1 MSRALDKGVKEA
13 LKNGDHEKVF
23 EDISAPLTQASGS
36 PLEIELLGQ
45 SHVLEP
51 GTTFL
56 QDGNAVAI
64 PKLRLVQA
72 FIYARQVLLG
82 YLQANEKYSEQEI
95 RKATAIIL
103 LMDPEHL
110 TAANTRKRLL
120 TSSLPGAE
128 NVAKILLDEKF
139 FIDGLLTSRLHRHT
153 KSPILWSHR
162 RWLTEQFQ
170 HVGIA
175 GDVAEDLRSVV
186 FVAAERHPHNYYAW
200 CHARH
205 LIDSVD
211 SGNENQSRS
220 EVVADSKRWCLSHHD
235 DVSGWMFLLFLL
247 TRWPQEAT
255 STVRETLKLAESFY
269 WRNES
274 VWYFLRNMMLSVH
287 VGRTEKDQYQSVWQA
302 LRRDTQDNSQGRKV
316 LDEASRWIQTYS
328 AKPCTRSR
336 PEWLDAKGSR
346 IGSSNPWL

>member
-13 LKNGDHEKVF
+13 LENGNHEKIF
-23 EDISAPLTQASGS
+23 EDISAVLTQPSGS
-36 PLEIELLGQ
+36 LLEIELLGQ
-45 SHVLEP
+45 SHLLEP

-72 FIYARQVLLG
+72 FIHARQTLFRC
-82 YLQANEKYSEQEI
+82 LQANENHSNQDI
-95 RKATAIIL
+95 RKATAVVL

-110 TAANTRKRLL
+110 TAANARKRFL

-128 NVAKILLDEKF
+128 NAAKILHDEKF
-139 FIDGLLTSRLHRHT
+139 FIDSLLTSRLHRHT

-162 RWLTEQFQ
+162 RWLTEQFLQ
-170 HVGIA
+170 VGIA
-175 GDVAEDLRSVV
+175 TDIAEDLKSVV
-186 FVAAERHPHNYYAW
+186 FVAAERHPRNYYAW

-205 LIDSVD
+205 LINSVD
-211 SGNENQSRS
+211 PGNKQPGPNVST
-220 EVVADSKRWCLSHHD
+220 VMADTKRWCFSHYD

-247 TRWPQEAT
+247 RRWPQEAT
-255 STVRETLKLAESFY
+255 STVTETLKLAESFH

-287 VGRTEKDQYQSVWQA
+287 VARPQEDQFQSVWQA
-302 LRRDTQDNSQGRKV
+302 LRKDTQDNSQGRKV
-316 LDEASRWIQTYS
+316 LDGASKWVETYS
-328 AKPCTRSR
+328 AKPYTSTRT
-336 PEWLDAKGSR
+336 KH
-346 IGSSNPWL
+346 